1 MALFGSLA
9 TLRSQASPADT
20 FASTF
25 AYLDDLFREGSNA
38 AVRLRGVALGETQR
52 IELGRGVFALEQAY
66 RSKPRSEGFYESH
79 RKYIDVQVIF
89 EGEEWME
96 VVDLD
101 RPSVKHRY
109 DPQRDLVVYED
120 VSGSLLRLQ
129 PGQAAIFYPSDVH
142 MPGLFGT
149 STPQVI
155 RKTVIKV
162 PADGV

>member
-1 MALFGSLA
+1 MALFGSIA

-25 AYLDDLFREGSNA
+25 AYLDDLFRTGSTA
-38 AVRLRGVALGETQR
+38 SVRLKNIAVGETQK
-52 IELGRGVFALEQAY
+52 IELGRGVFALEQVY
-66 RSKPRSEGFYESH
+66 RSKPRSDGFFESH

-101 RPSVKHRY
+101 RPTVKHRY

-120 VSGSLLRLQ
+120 FAGSMLRLQ
-129 PGQAAIFYPSDVH
+129 TGQAAIFYPSDVH
-142 MPGLFGT
+142 MPGLHGT
-149 STPQVI
+149 SPQQLI
-155 RKTVIKV
+155 RKSVIKV
-162 PADGV
+162 PTDGA